1 MSHTPFGYR
10 IEKGKAVIEADAAE
24 KIRALYQSYLS
35 GDSLDT
41 AAKKAGIKA
50 YHVEIGKML
59 KNARY
64 LGDGFY
70 PAIVDSDTFAAAEKE
85 RAKRAKRLGRIWA
98 PRQES
103 IASFPTAFRLNEVT
117 QKFDDPFQQAE
128 YIYSLI
134 EVEV

>member
-10 IEKGKAVIEADAAE
+10 IKNGKAVIDAEAAQ
-24 KIRALYQSYLS
+24 KINALYKAYLS
-35 GDSLDT
+35 GESLDT
-41 AAKKAGIKA
+41 AAKNAGIEA
-50 YHVEIGKML
+50 YHAEIGKML

-70 PAIVDSDTFAAAEKE
+70 PAIIDSDTFAAAEFE
-85 RAKRAKRLGRIWA
+85 RARRAVRLGRIWA
-98 PRQES
+98 PKQNS
-103 IASFPTAFRLNEVT
+103 VASFPTAFRLNEVT
-117 QKFDDPFQQAE
+117 QKFDDPFQHAE

>member
-10 IEKGKAVIEADAAE
+10 IENGKAVIDAEAVE
-24 KIRALYQSYLS
+24 KIRALYQAYLS

-41 AAKKAGIKA
+41 AAKKAGIIA

-70 PAIVDSDTFAAAEKE
+70 PAIIDSDTFAAAESE
-85 RAKRAKRLGRIWA
+85 RARRAVRLGRIWA
-98 PRQES
+98 PKQDNV
-103 IASFPTAFRLNEVT
+103 ALFPTVFRLNEVT
-117 QKFDDPFQQAE
+117 QKYEDPFQQAE